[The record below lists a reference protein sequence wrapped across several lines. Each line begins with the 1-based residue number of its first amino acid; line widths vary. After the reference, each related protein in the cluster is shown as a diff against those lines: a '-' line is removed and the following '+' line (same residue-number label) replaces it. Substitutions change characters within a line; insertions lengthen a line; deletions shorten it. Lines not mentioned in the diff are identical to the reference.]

1 MKQLQSIFDVAPI
14 VDDPFVGESL
24 YGAKKEV
31 LLVDLFA
38 GIGGFH
44 YGVAAAAAKHQKSV
58 RTILVSELDAECRAT
73 YAKNH
78 HPDKDVL
85 FGDINAINLA
95 SFSSNLEADVVTAGF
110 PCQPFSNSGAKMG
123 LSDERGQFYFRI
135 EEIIK
140 FFKAKSFILENVSGI
155 RTNGGG
161 NFKSRLST
169 SHTSMGKTMKFFEEN
184 LLTLGNEYEIRWHEI
199 DSSDLGS
206 PQVRKRVFIVG
217 IKKDFI
223 PKDKELDLR
232 NLPDFAPNAFIN
244 VKIEDEVEKTLLL
257 NKQQLAN
264 IRKTM
269 RDSIRQ
275 GAQPYGPSFHDGMRR
290 VGKAYQCAGG
300 NVGQAYHAHGLVPTL
315 TKVWARFMPIYFPAD
330 GEVPPRINERIIEI
344 DRKLYGTGNVR
355 KVSVGEAMLLQG
367 FPKIFVP
374 HDNRQRAYQHA
385 GNAVNAKVVREI
397 ASLLFDFIEN
407 S

>member
-1 MKQLQSIFDVAPI
+1 LKQLQSIFDVAPI
-14 VDDPFVGESL
+14 VDDPFVGEPL

-58 RTILVSELDAECRAT
+58 RTLLVSELDPECRAT

-78 HPDKDVL
+78 PLDKDVL
-85 FGDINAINLA
+85 CGDINAINLA

-140 FFKAKSFILENVSGI
+140 FFSAKSFILENVPGI

-161 NFKSRLST
+161 SYKTQLST
-169 SHTSMGKTMKFFEEN
+169 SHTHMGKTMRFFEKN
-184 LLTLGNEYEIRWHEI
+184 LLKLTDQYEIKWHEI
-199 DSSDLGS
+199 SSSDLGS

-217 IKKDFI
+217 IRKDFI
-223 PKDKELDLR
+223 PKETELDLR
-232 NLPDFAPNAFIN
+232 KLPSFEPNAFIK
-244 VKIEDEVEKTLLL
+244 VQIEDEADKSLVL
-257 NKQQLAN
+257 NKQQEAN
-264 IRKTM
+264 IRKLM
-269 RDSIRQ
+269 RDSIRI
-275 GAQPYGPSFHDGMRR
+275 GVKPFGPTFHDGMRR
-290 VGKAYQCAGG
+290 VGKAYSCDGG
-300 NVGQAYHAHGLVPTL
+300 NVGQAYHAYGLVPTL
-315 TKVWARFMPIYFPAD
+315 TKVWARFMPIYFPAP
-330 GEVPPRINERIIEI
+330 GEVPPSVHSPVIEI
-344 DRKLYGTGNVR
+344 SDLYGTGNLR
-355 KVSVGEAMLLQG
+355 KVSVAEAMLLQG
-367 FPKIFVP
+367 FPKSFVS
-374 HDNRQRAYQHA
+374 HENRQLAYQHA

-397 ASLLFDFIEN
+397 ASLLFNFIGN
-407 S
+407 P

>member
-1 MKQLQSIFDVAPI
+1 MKHLQSIFEGLPI
-14 VDDPFVGESL
+14 VDDPFVGEPL

-44 YGVAAAAAKHQKSV
+44 YGVAAAAAKRQKSV
-58 RTILVSELDAECRAT
+58 RTILVSELDVECRAT

-85 FGDINAINLA
+85 CGDINAIDLA
-95 SFSSNLEADVVTAGF
+95 SFSPKLEVDVVTAGF
-110 PCQPFSNSGAKMG
+110 PCQPFSNSGAKKG

-140 FFKAKSFILENVSGI
+140 FFNAKSFILENVPGI

-161 NFKSRLST
+161 SFRSELST
-169 SHTSMGKTMKFFEEN
+169 SHTHMGKTMRFFEKN
-184 LLTLGNEYEIRWHEI
+184 LLKLTDDYEIKWHEI
-199 DSSDLGS
+199 NSSDLGS

-217 IKKDFI
+217 IKKDFLP
-223 PKDKELDLR
+223 PKGKIDLGK
-232 NLPDFAPNAFIN
+232 LSKFEPNAFIK
-244 VKIEDEVEKTLLL
+244 VKVEEETDSDLLL
-257 NKQQLAN
+257 NEQQEAN
-264 IRKTM
+264 IRKLM
-269 RDSIRQ
+269 RDSIRR
-275 GAQPYGPSFHDGMRR
+275 GARPYGPSFHDGMRR
-290 VGKAYQCAGG
+290 VGKAYSCDGG
-300 NVGQAYHAHGLVPTL
+300 NVGQAYHAYGLVPTL
-315 TKVWARFMPIYFPAD
+315 TKVWARFMPIYFPAS
-330 GEVPPRINERIIEI
+330 GEQVPSIDSQEI
-344 DRKLYGTGNVR
+344 KISRDLYGSGNLR
-355 KVSVGEAMLLQG
+355 RVSVAEAMLLQG
-367 FPKIFVP
+367 FPKCFVP
-374 HDNRQRAYQHA
+374 HDNRQMAYQHA